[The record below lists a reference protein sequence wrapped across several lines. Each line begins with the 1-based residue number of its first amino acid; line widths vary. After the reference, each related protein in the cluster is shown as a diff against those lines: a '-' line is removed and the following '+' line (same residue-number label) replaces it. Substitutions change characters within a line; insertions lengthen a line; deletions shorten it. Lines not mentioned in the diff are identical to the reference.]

1 MKFRFNSA
9 AFIAVLISTG
19 SVIAQTDYS
28 PRLDWVA
35 QMARANPLFGYRVG
49 PGAARMDKPILR
61 PFSTDGCSQSPNE
74 FPNAVIV
81 ECCVKHD
88 VAYWLGGT
96 AEEKLASDENL
107 EQCIAAKTN
116 ALTGKAYRAGVAI
129 GGTPLGYNSFRWGYG
144 WDTLRP
150 YGPLSSD
157 EIIQAENLYGKELV
171 NLKDMV
177 QQGRYKITFD
187 FITLDYDQINRF
199 SDDVIV
205 YYFLQ
210 NKLKRQDDISY
221 GQKMQLTSLAFRY
234 NIRLKSCGDQKIG
247 IKFNRMMLIRDY
259 LKLRTHIHAMPWAEL
274 KKYIHSVD
282 DPGRCLG

>member
-1 MKFRFNSA
+1 M
-9 AFIAVLISTG
+9 
-19 SVIAQTDYS
+19 DYS
-28 PRLDWVA
+28 PKLDWFGQV
-35 QMARANPLFGYRVG
+35 ARANPLFGYRVG
-49 PGAARMDKPILR
+49 PGTAKMDKPILR

-74 FPNAVIV
+74 FPKAVIV
-81 ECCVKHD
+81 DCCVKHD

-96 AEEKLASDENL
+96 AEEKSASDENL
-107 EQCIAAKTN
+107 EQCIASKTN
-116 ALTGKAYRAGVAI
+116 ALTGKAYHAGVAI
-129 GGTPLGYNSFRWGYG
+129 GGTPLGYNTFRWGYG

-157 EIIQAENLYGKELV
+157 ELSQAESLYGKDLV

-177 QQGRYKITFD
+177 EQGRYTIKFD

-210 NKLKRQDDISY
+210 NTLKRQDQITY

-259 LKLRTHIHAMPWAEL
+259 FKLRAHVHTMPWAEL
-274 KKYIHSVD
+274 KKYIGSVE
-282 DPGRCLG
+282 DPKHCLE